1 MEKASFD
8 EYKAL
13 YGDELDQ
20 AGFDRLVWEAYR
32 AMDNAATGVDGV
44 RKLEAAAPA
53 GDGAEAV
60 KRCQMSLVHLLN
72 QMESAGGTVVRADG
86 TVTGRA
92 VTSITAGAESISFA
106 APAGQSA
113 GEDWR
118 QGQMRAVIERCQ
130 AGVVDANGVPLLYG
144 GIYPVPLGED

>member
-1 MEKASFD
+1 MEKVSFG
-8 EYKAL
+8 EYQAL
-13 YGDELDQ
+13 YGSELDQ
-20 AGFDRLVWEAYR
+20 ADFDRLVWEACR
-32 AMDNAATGVDGV
+32 AMDDVTTGVDGL

-60 KRCQMSLVHLLN
+60 KRCQMALVHLLHE
-72 QMESAGGTVVRADG
+72 MESAGGTVVRADG

-106 APAGQSA
+106 APAGQGA

-118 QGQMRAVIERCQ
+118 QGQMRAVMERYL
-130 AGVVDANGVPLLYG
+130 AGVADANGVPLLYG
-144 GIYPVPLGED
+144 GKYPVQLGEG

>member
-1 MEKASFD
+1 MEKVSFG
-8 EYKAL
+8 EYQAL

-20 AGFDRLVWEAYR
+20 ADFDRLVWEACR
-32 AMDNAATGVDGV
+32 AMDNAATGVDGM
-44 RKLEAAAPA
+44 RKLEAAAPV

-60 KRCQMSLVHLLN
+60 KRCQMELVHQLHG
-72 QMESAGGTVVRADG
+72 MERAGGTVVRADG

-106 APAGQSA
+106 APAGQNA

-118 QGQMRAVIERCQ
+118 QGQVRAVIERYL
-130 AGVVDANGVPLLYG
+130 AGVTDRNGVPLLYA
-144 GIYPVPLGED
+144 GIYPVPLGEG